1 MLSLLCLDCPA
12 GSAGAGGFRGLVPC
26 KSMCWRT
33 GFNWTI
39 QDSFGKQQLSKLQW
53 WHLSKPD
60 SMKMMCSRRGLLW
73 TARGCC
79 CCRCCVGCLRKFSP
93 AFGRLEPLSIKVI
106 LSLMICTKSLH
117 MSICMFHKYPTSC
130 FGCSH
135 LMLCYICPKS
145 HQDIPIISSTA
156 NHMGTALDASLSVL
170 RLKLATSTWPV
181 RISDI
186 RGNYLASWAVN
197 THHLVCHVW
206 DKTEV
211 CMLDVYFISLACK
224 FLFLS
229 WTKPKISFRSLKLD
243 VDKGIRRA
251 TVQAEERVRESVCQ
265 RGPKRKKTIWR
276 LSTALADI
284 WDSWDSWDSWSEA
297 WKRLDG

>member
-26 KSMCWRT
+26 KSMCWRI

-60 SMKMMCSRRGLLW
+60 SMKMMCSTRGLPW

-117 MSICMFHKYPTSC
+117 MYVPQIPNFMFWLFTFNALLSMFQKSPRYTNHQLNSQRH
-130 FGCSH
+130 GH
-135 LMLCYICPKS
+135 CPGRT
-145 HQDIPIISSTA
+145 QC
-156 NHMGTALDASLSVL
+156 V
-170 RLKLATSTWPV
+170 
-181 RISDI
+181 
-186 RGNYLASWAVN
+186 
-197 THHLVCHVW
+197 
-206 DKTEV
+206 
-211 CMLDVYFISLACK
+211 
-224 FLFLS
+224 
-229 WTKPKISFRSLKLD
+229 
-243 VDKGIRRA
+243 
-251 TVQAEERVRESVCQ
+251 
-265 RGPKRKKTIWR
+265 
-276 LSTALADI
+276 
-284 WDSWDSWDSWSEA
+284 EA
-297 WKRLDG
+297 